1 METENP
7 NVNVDIYDD
16 DLIIRFEDEEDLD
29 VSFDEDIVLEV
40 EYHNELEGLDYEHAG
55 HTGFM
60 PSSPTNLN
68 DFDSEATNEQIELF
82 GNDSTNPGKI
92 NLNDLHDKI
101 VLLDGVKVNNQELPI
116 DLNRKVNIDL
126 SDYALGNQAV
136 ARTTIEVNTTNYVI
150 TLTTYDRGNNVLN
163 TSQID
168 LPVESVVVNGSYD
181 NLTKSLILTL
191 QNGNTIT
198 IPVGDL
204 INGLQSEITAQNMLA
219 SDLVD
224 DTNNTHKFV
233 SQAQK
238 DKLDNIEAQAQVNVL
253 EGVQVNGSDLTID
266 QNKKVNLVLSNYFAP
281 VSEANI
287 RALFTNGGGE

>member
-1 METENP
+1 MANENLI
-7 NVNVDIYDD
+7 VD
-16 DLIIRFEDEEDLD
+16 FEDEDLV
-29 VSFDEDIVLEV
+29 VSLDDNIEV
-40 EYHNELEGLDYEHAG
+40 ELRYHKDLQWLDYERSG
-55 HTGFM
+55 HIGFM
-60 PSSPTNLN
+60 PSNPTNLE

-101 VLLDGVKVNNQELPI
+101 VLLDGVKVNNQDLPI
-116 DLNRKVNIDL
+116 DNNRKVNIDL

-136 ARTTIEVNTTNYVI
+136 ARTTIDVNTTNYVI
-150 TLTTYDRGNNVLN
+150 TLTTYDRDNNILN

-168 LPVESVVVNGSYD
+168 LPNESVVVNGRYD
-181 NLTKSLILTL
+181 NATKSLILTL

-204 INGLQSEITAQNMLA
+204 ISGLQSEITQQNKLA

-224 DTNNTHKFV
+224 DTNNVHKFV

-266 QNKKVNLVLSNYFAP
+266 ANKKVNLVLSNYFAP